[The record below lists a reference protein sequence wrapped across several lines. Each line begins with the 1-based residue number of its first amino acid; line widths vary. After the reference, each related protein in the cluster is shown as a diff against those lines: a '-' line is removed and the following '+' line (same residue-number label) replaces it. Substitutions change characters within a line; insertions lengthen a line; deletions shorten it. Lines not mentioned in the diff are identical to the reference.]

1 MFNLVKY
8 ELKGNY
14 KFVLGNIL
22 MVILLN
28 LLLMTRKGIW
38 STEIII
44 VLSAIIF
51 ITSAVIIFLEGIKL
65 MSRYMK
71 GDEGYLLLTLPQKG
85 HSILTSRL
93 ISALIEIAFVSSI
106 GFAFLWINMS
116 SIDFIREKFMRG
128 MDAKV
133 ILNGIAGSA
142 ANIILMLTLIYFSV
156 VISKVAFKNRKLG
169 GVGAFLIFLVASFLI
184 NYVAYSVSNLFN
196 VSINYGELYAN
207 VRINTSLLGEQ
218 GGLVVTTAQINIPSL
233 IYNLVIFVGLF
244 AGTSYMLERK
254 VDL

>member
-14 KFVLGNIL
+14 KFVLENIL
-22 MVILLN
+22 TVILLN

-38 STEIII
+38 GTEIII

-93 ISALIEIAFVSSI
+93 ITALIEIAFVSSI
-106 GFAFLWINMS
+106 GFAFLWMNIS
-116 SIDFIREKFMRG
+116 SIDFIRENFMRG
-128 MDAKV
+128 IDAKV
-133 ILNGIAGSA
+133 ILNGIVGSA

-169 GVGAFLIFLVASFLI
+169 GVGAFLIFLVTAFLI
-184 NYVAYSVSNLFN
+184 NYIGYILSNIFDAN
-196 VSINYGELYAN
+196 MFYGNFYVN
-207 VRINTSLLGEQ
+207 STVNTPLIGVQ
-218 GGLVVTTAQINIPSL
+218 GKMSVTTTQIDVPAL
-233 IYNLVIFVGLF
+233 IYNLVIFLALF
-244 AGTSYMLERK
+244 TGTSYMLERK